1 MTQRKVRVRFAPSPT
16 GALHIGGVRTALY
29 NYLFAKQNG
38 GDMILRIEDTDSQR
52 FVPGAED
59 YIIEALTWLGIKFD
73 EGVSFGGNYG
83 PYRQSERR
91 VGDKKHAGQLLNDGH
106 AYIALDTPAELE
118 EKRKV
123 IANFHYDAST
133 RSQMRNS
140 LALSPVDA
148 QGLLESGH

>member
-91 VGDKKHAGQLLNDGH
+91 ERWPGLYSVRYACRVGGETEGDRQFPIRRLYPFANAQLV
-106 AYIALDTPAELE
+106 DTFP
-118 EKRKV
+118 
-123 IANFHYDAST
+123 
-133 RSQMRNS
+133 
-140 LALSPVDA
+140 
-148 QGLLESGH
+148 